1 MTEFIEDGVETP
13 PLISI
18 PSRIFIVPYRNR
30 LHHKFFFC
38 NQMKFLMEDEED
50 YEIYFVHQSDTRP
63 FNRGATKNIGF
74 LAMKEKYPNDYKN
87 ISFIFN
93 DVDSVPF
100 HRLFDYHTVKGIVK
114 HHYGFETSLGGI
126 VVITGADFE
135 TINGYPNFWGWGMED
150 TCLQKRCNAYNIQ
163 IDRSEFYPIGSPEI
177 LQLFDGV
184 SRLVSSRDPQRM
196 KTDNGQD
203 GISTINKLQY
213 IIDSKSSKMED
224 NIYVVDNSPIFF
236 INVSSFLTSSRFD
249 LDKYHEYDLRE
260 PVRNIPFSDKPKTN
274 NIVSTPNTWK
284 NIPYYPMGAHVQQGQ
299 MQQSQMQ
306 QSQMQQSQMQ
316 QGSPQNNKAY
326 QQQVKNAIV
335 LQQHV
340 GKYAYQQQQQH
351 LKQRIGLGGVR

>member
-1 MTEFIEDGVETP
+1 
-13 PLISI
+13 
-18 PSRIFIVPYRNR
+18 
-30 LHHKFFFC
+30 
-38 NQMKFLMEDEED
+38 
-50 YEIYFVHQSDTRP
+50 
-63 FNRGATKNIGF
+63 
-74 LAMKEKYPNDYKN
+74 
-87 ISFIFN
+87 
-93 DVDSVPF
+93 
-100 HRLFDYHTVKGIVK
+100 
-114 HHYGFETSLGGI
+114 
-126 VVITGADFE
+126 
-135 TINGYPNFWGWGMED
+135 
-150 TCLQKRCNAYNIQ
+150 
-163 IDRSEFYPIGSPEI
+163 
-177 LQLFDGV
+177 
-184 SRLVSSRDPQRM
+184 
-196 KTDNGQD
+196 
-203 GISTINKLQY
+203 
-213 IIDSKSSKMED
+213 MED